1 MASASFAFHL
11 LIPEQPACDDINHVA
26 SAELSRVYVVAVGLG
41 MMKVQLTG
49 RVDDMQ
55 TSLSEVQQQTAV
67 LMQSEGRWRE
77 EALRLQ
83 VW

>member
-1 MASASFAFHL
+1 MH
-11 LIPEQPACDDINHVA
+11 
-26 SAELSRVYVVAVGLG
+26 VVAVGLG

-55 TSLSEVQQQTAV
+55 TSLSEVQQQTAL